1 MLEHC
6 LSCRIRLSS
15 IMGSS
20 ESKMSACA
28 PIKPEPTIRNISHLV
43 DPRSPSVGIDR
54 TPIQVGSLAQSLS
67 ELIKPCGDGGDTF
80 SLCINLTRL
89 HNM

>member
-1 MLEHC
+1 MLEYY
-6 LSCRIRLSS
+6 LSCRIRFNS

-28 PIKPEPTIRNISHLV
+28 PIKPEPAIKNISHLV

-67 ELIKPCGDGGDTF
+67 ELIQPCGEGRDTF
-80 SLCINLTRL
+80 SFYINLTSL
-89 HNM
+89 HDM